1 VEGDVGDPEASAKA
15 MKSCSV
21 AYYLI
26 HSMIASGD
34 AYREEDQRLA
44 RVFSGSAAAC
54 GVGQII
60 YLGGLGETGSG
71 LSEHLASRRE
81 VEAALA
87 SCGVPVTVL
96 RAAMIIGSGSASF
109 EILRYLVERL
119 PAMITPRWVST
130 ECQPISINDAL
141 RYLETCL
148 ELPETLGRTLDI
160 GGPDILTY
168 RAIMGI
174 VAKELGL
181 SRKLIVP
188 VPVLTPSLSSL
199 WIHIVTPVSHRIAR
213 PLADGLRNRV
223 VCRNDE
229 AVQLMPGPRDS
240 VQAAVAA
247 ALKETRGNEV
257 ESRWDDAGPV
267 PGDPDW
273 AGGTVYTDRRK
284 TLVNAPPAVVFRVAS
299 RIGGR
304 NGWFKGQRLWR
315 FRGMVDRLIGG
326 PGLGRGRRRPDRAVY
341 GDVVD
346 SWRVSRVE
354 EEKLLELRSE
364 MRLPGIATLEFSLK
378 PREGGTILTQTARF
392 RPRGLLGILYWY
404 AVTPFHR
411 FVFKGMLHG
420 IRDRS
425 QAERLELSSRPL
437 LQRTQ
442 ESSSGKES

>member
-1 VEGDVGDPEASAKA
+1 
-15 MKSCSV
+15 
-21 AYYLI
+21 
-26 HSMIASGD
+26 MIASGD

-44 RVFSGSAAAC
+44 RVFSGSAAAR

-404 AVTPFHR
+404 AVTPFHH

-425 QAERLELSSRPL
+425 QVERLELDSRPL

-442 ESSSGKES
+442 ESSAEKES